1 MGPVVSFLLHFMVL
15 TLLGLSH
22 RQTQDN
28 PDLLDNIDWSQ
39 APWHPPSSPEVSSS
53 LRWCLQWPLHDVS
66 TDSCRPDRSLAGSWT
81 LRWTSGQRKL
91 LSFPVSGTFVLE
103 LLFLLYSLGTRTLT
117 ALPVSL
123 LSYHQGA
130 VRSVILPPAACALL
144 PVNCWWPVCPSTSLI
159 LHHSS
164 SRKEL
169 LGGLADWL
177 FGICLI

>member
-15 TLLGLSH
+15 TLLDH

-28 PDLLDNIDWSQ
+28 PLLLDNIDWSQ

-81 LRWTSGQRKL
+81 LRWTSGQQKL
-91 LSFPVSGTFVLE
+91 LSFPSPV
-103 LLFLLYSLGTRTLT
+103 LLFWSCCSFCTATEPRTLA

-123 LSYHQGA
+123 VSYYHQGHQ
-130 VRSVILPPAACALL
+130 ICDPASCCL
-144 PVNCWWPVCPSTSLI
+144 CPSPCQLLTAGTSSRLPYPTSL
-159 LHHSS
+159 LV
-164 SRKEL
+164 
-169 LGGLADWL
+169 
-177 FGICLI
+177 

>member
-91 LSFPVSGTFVLE
+91 LSFPVPGTFVLE

-130 VRSVILPPAACALL
+130 VRSVILPPAAL
-144 PVNCWWPVCPSTSLI
+144 PFSLSIADGQCVLPPPLSYITPRLGKNFLVDWPIDYLVF
-159 LHHSS
+159 
-164 SRKEL
+164 
-169 LGGLADWL
+169 A
-177 FGICLI
+177 